1 MNRQFVM
8 KMMQAKQLEYE
19 ALKEIMPDP
28 LVNRISSLER
38 ELIDF
43 GKEYFM
49 TVVCA
54 DKKENP
60 SSEQEPKPKTRK
72 VTIE

>member
-1 MNRQFVM
+1 M
-8 KMMQAKQLEYE
+8 KMMQAKQMEYE
-19 ALKEIMPDP
+19 ALKEIMPEP
-28 LVNRISSLER
+28 VMNRISSLEK

-49 TVVCA
+49 TVVCT
-54 DKKENP
+54 DKKESMSAQP
-60 SSEQEPKPKTRK
+60 ESKSKTRK